1 MYWRTLFV
9 LAAFLSAIE
18 ADGNYTFSYHT
29 ASQCKEHTCRHGY
42 KYETFYRIYSEDR
55 RPIKMDANVS
65 IEMHIAILA
74 ANNGHI
80 LLSTAANPNTTMPV
94 YEIVVGGG
102 GNKFTELRRNLR
114 RNAKDTART
123 TAILSPIEFRPFY
136 IKIWKDGLVEF
147 GKEGES
153 PILRYFDVHPIPVEY
168 FSFAAWT
175 GVEAKFLYDCP
186 VNGSNSS
193 TTDSQEV
200 ARKMSNSDRLKTTLL
215 MDRLPH
221 LPPGP
226 TVEIQLGLKITSVR
240 YNPFTSKLVTG
251 VAVVASWVDES
262 MAWNPDKFNNITRLA
277 FSDGQIW
284 RPTFFLINS
293 EDKGAIDIEN
303 PGPTMMVNSGEATYY
318 FQAELTTWCFEY
330 AKTYNRWPHD
340 EYRCSVVIG
349 AWETHERIQIEEMSH
364 QDEKMAIFTDTAEV
378 IPNEWQINWK
388 QGVVLPAKWHAIF
401 KPNDNDTD
409 LSDRFLINIRLKRKA
424 TAYNIVFYTPL
435 TVLVLFVLMSFWSE
449 PLEMSRIWFYAGSTI
464 VICMGLCYIDYLV
477 PCHNV
482 PTILILYVT
491 VLSGI
496 LIALLTQVLL
506 MTSVAQRVCKSSLIS
521 SVLANRI
528 FRIIFLLPAIKNGS
542 NYNMIN
548 EAYSQEDD
556 ECGAIVAPRNG
567 NVEEMETEAAGE
579 REELASAID
588 KLMFV
593 VYSVVFAVMLALHF

>member
-1 MYWRTLFV
+1 MSTSMFHNHPSSPSRVMYAFDISWLTRSYYGHGTWPLYFV
-9 LAAFLSAIE
+9 LF
-18 ADGNYTFSYHT
+18 
-29 ASQCKEHTCRHGY
+29 
-42 KYETFYRIYSEDR
+42 
-55 RPIKMDANVS
+55 P
-65 IEMHIAILA
+65 
-74 ANNGHI
+74 
-80 LLSTAANPNTTMPV
+80 
-94 YEIVVGGG
+94 
-102 GNKFTELRRNLR
+102 
-114 RNAKDTART
+114 RT
-123 TAILSPIEFRPFY
+123 
-136 IKIWKDGLVEF
+136 DGLVEF

-330 AKTYNRWPHD
+330 AKTYNR
-340 EYRCSVVIG
+340 
-349 AWETHERIQIEEMSH
+349 
-364 QDEKMAIFTDTAEV
+364 
-378 IPNEWQINWK
+378 
-388 QGVVLPAKWHAIF
+388 
-401 KPNDNDTD
+401 
-409 LSDRFLINIRLKRKA
+409 
-424 TAYNIVFYTPL
+424 
-435 TVLVLFVLMSFWSE
+435 
-449 PLEMSRIWFYAGSTI
+449 
-464 VICMGLCYIDYLV
+464 
-477 PCHNV
+477 
-482 PTILILYVT
+482 
-491 VLSGI
+491 
-496 LIALLTQVLL
+496 
-506 MTSVAQRVCKSSLIS
+506 
-521 SVLANRI
+521 
-528 FRIIFLLPAIKNGS
+528 
-542 NYNMIN
+542 
-548 EAYSQEDD
+548 
-556 ECGAIVAPRNG
+556 
-567 NVEEMETEAAGE
+567 
-579 REELASAID
+579 
-588 KLMFV
+588 
-593 VYSVVFAVMLALHF
+593 

>member
-1 MYWRTLFV
+1 MVSVIV
-9 LAAFLSAIE
+9 L
-18 ADGNYTFSYHT
+18 
-29 ASQCKEHTCRHGY
+29 
-42 KYETFYRIYSEDR
+42 
-55 RPIKMDANVS
+55 
-65 IEMHIAILA
+65 
-74 ANNGHI
+74 
-80 LLSTAANPNTTMPV
+80 
-94 YEIVVGGG
+94 
-102 GNKFTELRRNLR
+102 
-114 RNAKDTART
+114 
-123 TAILSPIEFRPFY
+123 
-136 IKIWKDGLVEF
+136 
-147 GKEGES
+147 
-153 PILRYFDVHPIPVEY
+153 
-168 FSFAAWT
+168 
-175 GVEAKFLYDCP
+175 
-186 VNGSNSS
+186 
-193 TTDSQEV
+193 
-200 ARKMSNSDRLKTTLL
+200 
-215 MDRLPH
+215 
-221 LPPGP
+221 
-226 TVEIQLGLKITSVR
+226 
-240 YNPFTSKLVTG
+240 
-251 VAVVASWVDES
+251 
-262 MAWNPDKFNNITRLA
+262 
-277 FSDGQIW
+277 
-284 RPTFFLINS
+284 
-293 EDKGAIDIEN
+293 
-303 PGPTMMVNSGEATYY
+303 
-318 FQAELTTWCFEY
+318 
-330 AKTYNRWPHD
+330 
-340 EYRCSVVIG
+340 
-349 AWETHERIQIEEMSH
+349 
-364 QDEKMAIFTDTAEV
+364 FTDTAEV